1 MRVYIISIAAATII
15 SAIIS
20 MLTPQRWE
28 KYVGVVTGLAVTICI
43 GQPIIRLIGS
53 NSFEG
58 TAFSTERHSTEGRL
72 VFRNEVKKG
81 LEERIES
88 DAKAR
93 LKTEF
98 AADCSVIAEAVVTD
112 EGEVRE
118 IASIKISGDKIDA
131 AAIGRLREIY
141 GAAEV
146 KYIGAEKTAKK
157 SE

>member
-43 GQPIIRLIGS
+43 GQPIIRLVGG
-53 NSFEG
+53 NSFESA
-58 TAFSTERHSTEGRL
+58 AFEVERHSTEGRL
-72 VFRNEVKKG
+72 AFRDEVKKG
-81 LEERIES
+81 LESRIES

-98 AADCSVIAEAVVTD
+98 AADCGVVAEVVVTD

-146 KYIGAEKTAKK
+146 KYVGAEKTAKK